1 MKLSTSTFPFSR
13 TVCGYTAEDPGDA
26 GHHRLSCTACRSP
39 FGVADL
45 VTFETVGQVG
55 AETGR
60 RATAH
65 GTVRAVSEQI
75 ASCVGTPMWWLTVEV
90 HHDAGSLR
98 AGDVVTVAS
107 GQAAAL

>member
-45 VTFETVGQVG
+45 VTFEKYDP
-55 AETGR
+55 ETRKGV
-60 RATAH
+60 TAS
-65 GTVRAVSEQI
+65 GVVRAV
-75 ASCVGTPMWWLTVEV
+75 ADMDRDAWWLTVEV
-90 HHDAGSLR
+90 LWDVADLHAGQT
-98 AGDVVTVAS
+98 VTIAS